1 VTIIRPELTWIDG
14 AFRDGVE
21 VQLEGDR
28 IADVV
33 PTSEEPTHD
42 GMALLPGFVNTH
54 SHAFQLSLRGRGELF
69 PSDAGS
75 FWTWREAMYELVES
89 LDPNDVAEIAWRCFM
104 EMRGVGI
111 TSVGEFHYF
120 HHSDGARD
128 FAMDAA
134 VLEAARMAGMRITL
148 LQAAYT
154 CGGFGE
160 PLSGGQARFD
170 TSDFNTW
177 TQSLDAA
184 AAACDPDTQSVG
196 AVIHSL
202 RAVDLEQAK
211 AIRAEAA
218 RRGIVIHAHVEEQ
231 LAEIEACHA
240 AHGCTPMQ
248 LVNEHLSPGPDMT
261 LVHCTH
267 TSAQDMAAYAAAGG
281 RVCLCPM
288 TEANLGDGLCDLP
301 GMLAGG
307 VEISLGTD
315 SNARISMLE
324 EMRMAELGQRLKLQ
338 RRGVCLDAEGR
349 VGSTLLDMATINGA
363 RGLGLDAGVI
373 APGML
378 ADFVLADL
386 DSPWLNGV
394 DQEDLAGALVLS
406 GSDDL
411 IVDTC
416 VGGVWGEEL
425 FPIVEF

>member
-1 VTIIRPELTWIDG
+1 MTVLRPELTWIDG

-21 VQLEGDR
+21 IHIEGDR
-28 IADVV
+28 IAAVV

-42 GMALLPGFVNTH
+42 GMALLPGFVNAH
-54 SHAFQLSLRGRGELF
+54 SHAFQLALRGRGEVF

-75 FWTWREAMYELVES
+75 FWTWREAMYDLVES
-89 LDPNDVAEIAWRCFM
+89 LDPDDMAEIAWRCFM

-134 VLEAARMAGMRITL
+134 VLEAARHAGIRITL
-148 LQAAYT
+148 LQGAYT
-154 CGGFGE
+154 AGGFGE
-160 PLSGGQARFD
+160 PLSGGQQRFD
-170 TSDFNTW
+170 TIDHDTW
-177 TQSLDAA
+177 VRSLDAVT
-184 AAACDPDTQSVG
+184 AACDADIQSVG

-202 RAVDLEQAK
+202 RAVPLEQAV
-211 AIRAEAA
+211 AIRAEAK
-218 RRGIVIHAHVEEQ
+218 RRGIVVHAHLEEQ
-231 LAEIEACHA
+231 VAEIEACQA
-240 AHGCTPMQ
+240 ARGCTPMQ

-267 TSAQDMAAYAAAGG
+267 TRQEDMAAYAAAGG

-288 TEANLGDGLCDLP
+288 TEANLGDGISDVPC
-301 GMLAGG
+301 MLNAG

-338 RRGVCLDAEGR
+338 RRGVCLDSDGR
-349 VGSTLLDMATINGA
+349 VDRVLIDMATINGA

-378 ADFVLADL
+378 ADFVLVDL
-386 DSPWLNGV
+386 DCPWLNGV
-394 DQEDLAGALVLS
+394 EQADLGAALVLS
-406 GSDDL
+406 GSDGL
-411 IVDTC
+411 IVDAC
-416 VGGVWGEEL
+416 VGGVWGDEL
-425 FPIVEF
+425 FP

>member
-1 VTIIRPELTWIDG
+1 MTVLRPELTWIGG

-21 VQLEGDR
+21 LQLEGSR
-28 IADVV
+28 IAAVV
-33 PTSEEPTHD
+33 PTSEVPTHD
-42 GMALLPGFVNTH
+42 GMALLPGFVNAH
-54 SHAFQLSLRGRGELF
+54 SHAFQLALRGRGEVF
-69 PSDAGS
+69 PSNTES

-89 LDPNDVAEIAWRCFM
+89 LDPDDVAEIAWRCFM

-111 TSVGEFHYF
+111 STVGEFHYF
-120 HHSDGARD
+120 HHSDGTGAKD

-134 VLEAARMAGMRITL
+134 VLEAARLAGMRITL

-154 CGGFGE
+154 AGGFGE
-160 PLSGGQARFD
+160 PLAGGQQRFD
-170 TSDFNTW
+170 TADHDTW
-177 TQSLDAA
+177 LRSLDVAL
-184 AAACDPDTQSVG
+184 AACDPETQNVG

-202 RAVDLEQAK
+202 RAVPLEQAV
-211 AIRAEAA
+211 AIRAEAK
-218 RRGIVIHAHVEEQ
+218 RRGCVVHAHVEEQ
-231 LAEIEACHA
+231 VAEIEACQA
-240 AHGCTPMQ
+240 AHGCTPMA

-267 TSAQDMAAYAAAGG
+267 TQAADMAAYGAAGG

-288 TEANLGDGLCDLP
+288 TEANLGDGISDVPC
-301 GMLAGG
+301 MLNAG
-307 VEISLGTD
+307 VDISLGTD

-349 VGSTLLDMATINGA
+349 VGSMLLDMATINGA

-378 ADFVLADL
+378 ADLVLVDL

-394 DQEDLAGALVLS
+394 DQDDLAAALVLS

-411 IVDTC
+411 VVDTC
-416 VGGVWGEEL
+416 VGGVWGDEL
-425 FPIVEF
+425 FP